1 MNKTAESTAE
11 IESSIPV
18 KNEDRKIIVLLVDD
32 QEIIAKGIEQ
42 MLKNEQDIELHYID
56 DPKLAVQKAIDVDAT
71 IILQDLVMPNA
82 DGMVL
87 LRFYKA
93 HRATKNIPVVVL
105 SSKEDPKVK
114 SNAFAN

>member
-1 MNKTAESTAE
+1 MNNLDEITTVAESA
-11 IESSIPV
+11 IPA
-18 KNEDRKIIVLLVDD
+18 KKEDRKIIVLLVDD

-42 MLKNEQDIELHYID
+42 MLKNEQDIEFHYID

-71 IILQDLVMPNA
+71 IILQDLVMPDA

-93 HRATKNIPVVVL
+93 NPPTKNIPVVIQ
-105 SSKEDPKVK
+105 KKK
-114 SNAFAN
+114 KKKKT